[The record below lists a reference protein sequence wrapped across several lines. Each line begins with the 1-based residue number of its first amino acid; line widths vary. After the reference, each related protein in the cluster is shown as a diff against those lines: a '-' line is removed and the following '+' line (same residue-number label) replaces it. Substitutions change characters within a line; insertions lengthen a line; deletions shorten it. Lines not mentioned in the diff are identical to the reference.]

1 MSQFDQAGLFAGL
14 LGILGLVLVIT
25 YLILF
30 REKKAA
36 LNKKQSKQEVK
47 IKKK

>member
-14 LGILGLVLVIT
+14 LGILGLVLFLAYWLV
-25 YLILF
+25 F

-36 LNKKQSKQEVK
+36 VNKKQSK
-47 IKKK
+47 